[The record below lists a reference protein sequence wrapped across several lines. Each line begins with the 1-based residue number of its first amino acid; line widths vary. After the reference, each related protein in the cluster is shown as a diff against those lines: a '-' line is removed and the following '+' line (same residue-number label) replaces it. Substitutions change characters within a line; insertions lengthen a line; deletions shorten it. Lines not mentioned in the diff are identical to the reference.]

1 MELMTS
7 AEAVS
12 YLRLDMQGL
21 RDPREAL
28 RWLCRSGRLRHTRV
42 GRRTMFRRD
51 WLDEL
56 VNENAVRANALG
68 KGRSGP
74 RQQARGGSASTRRD
88 TD

>member
-1 MELMTS
+1 MELMTP

-12 YLRLDMQGL
+12 YLGLDRQGL

-28 RWLCRSGRLRHTRV
+28 RWLCRTGRLRHTRV
-42 GRRTMFRRD
+42 GRHTMFRRD

-74 RQQARGGSASTRRD
+74 RQQVRDEPASTRRGAE
-88 TD
+88 

>member
-1 MELMTS
+1 MELMTP

-12 YLRLDMQGL
+12 YLGLDRQGL
-21 RDPREAL
+21 RDPLEAL
-28 RWLCRSGRLRHTRV
+28 RWLRRSGRLRSTRL

-51 WLDEL
+51 WIDQM

-74 RQQARGGSASTRRD
+74 RQQARDEPTSTRRD
-88 TD
+88 TE